1 MRTLSSKLVKDTRG
15 LSTVEYIIIL
25 AFIAVAG
32 IGLWKTFG
40 GTVLGKLNES
50 NAKAT
55 TISTEEPSA
64 GGGEGQ

>member
-1 MRTLSSKLVKDTRG
+1 MKRVNHLLKDTRG

-40 GTVLGKLNES
+40 GTVLGKLGES
-50 NAKAT
+50 NRKAVD
-55 TISTEEPSA
+55 ISTEEPSA
-64 GGGEGQ
+64 GGNGQ